1 MRVIRTMMAVL
12 FVLAL
17 GQGSQAHAQYGLY
30 GAPSTLPLSPT
41 QPAPSSTIPQ
51 SAPLYADTNA
61 MTGAMGAEPVVVNSA
76 PLYGNQ
82 AYGNQAY
89 GNQAYGN
96 QAYGNQAYGN
106 QAYGNQAYAGPA
118 RTYGEYAPRAYPA
131 PPQATPRVSQVP
143 FAAPRRMPVVPVSV
157 YQGGVNPA
165 LQPSPDPVV
174 PQPGVPGSV
183 SQMLDGNG
191 YGQPSA
197 YTQGA
202 ACTAA
207 AGCGMAC
214 ESSCQPT
221 CDPCAP
227 CCPMW
232 FGSVAALYMTRN
244 EPNRL
249 WTSYETGNN
258 PNQLP
263 TDARTNWAVGGEV
276 TIGRLFCCETCDPCD
291 PCCDPYGCSGSACG
305 VACGT
310 APAWQFGIEATYWG
324 LDSLDGYSTQVI
336 SGGSV
341 STPLIVS
348 DIEFSGVNGTVYF
361 DGAAEHTVRRKDEI
375 HNVEVNF
382 LSAASAAR
390 AGYGS
395 LGSVGEPFSMGWAL
409 GVRYFRFEENFLF
422 GSLDSG
428 HTWGESGGLYEAY
441 LEDNVRNSLLGFQF
455 GADLS
460 YNWLPNWRIFAAP
473 KIGLYNNHVEHYFS
487 LQRGDGVVANPTAA
501 SGVTDSFPVRSNEDA
516 LSFLSEID
524 LGLDWQ
530 VAPNWSVFLG
540 YRVVFATGIALA
552 DNQIPTYVVDIPE
565 IADIDTNGDLVLH
578 GGFAGVTL
586 RY

>member
-17 GQGSQAHAQYGLY
+17 GHGSQAHAQYGLY
-30 GAPSTLPLSPT
+30 GAPSTLPLSPA
-41 QPAPSSTIPQ
+41 QPALSSTVSQ

-61 MTGAMGAEPVVVNSA
+61 RTGAVGTGPVVVNSA
-76 PLYGNQ
+76 PVYGREAYANPVYADPVR
-82 AYGNQAY
+82 AYG
-89 GNQAYGN
+89 G
-96 QAYGNQAYGN
+96 
-106 QAYGNQAYAGPA
+106 
-118 RTYGEYAPRAYPA
+118 YAPPAYPA
-131 PPQATPRVSQVP
+131 RPQAMPNVNPVP
-143 FAAPRRMPVVPVSV
+143 FAAPRRMPVMPASV
-157 YQGGVNPA
+157 YQGGANPA
-165 LQPSPDPVV
+165 LRPSPDPGV
-174 PQPGVPGSV
+174 PQPGTPGSV

-191 YGQPSA
+191 YGQPSVYA
-197 YTQGA
+197 QGP

-207 AGCGMAC
+207 VGCGTAC
-214 ESSCQPT
+214 ETSCQPT
-221 CDPCAP
+221 CAPCAP

-232 FGSVAALYMTRN
+232 FGSVAALYMGRN

-249 WTSYETGNN
+249 WTSYETNNN

-263 TDARTNWAVGGEV
+263 TDARTNWAAGGEV
-276 TIGRLFCCETCDPCD
+276 TIGRLFCCETCDPC
-291 PCCDPYGCSGSACG
+291 CDPYGYSGSVCG
-305 VACGT
+305 VGCGSV
-310 APAWQFGIEATYWG
+310 PAWTFGIEATYWG
-324 LDSLDGYSTQVI
+324 LDSLDGYSTQAI

-361 DGAAEHTVRRKDEI
+361 DSAEEHTVRRKNEI

-395 LGSVGEPFSMGWAL
+395 MGSVDGPFSMGWAL

-422 GSLDSG
+422 GSVDSG
-428 HTWGESGGLYEAY
+428 HTWGESGGIYEAY

-460 YNWLPNWRIFAAP
+460 YNWLPNWRLFAAP
-473 KIGLYNNHVEHYFS
+473 KIGLYNNHVEHYFTM
-487 LQRGDGVVANPTAA
+487 QRGDGVVASPTAA
-501 SGVTDSFPVRSNEDA
+501 SGVTDSFPVQSNEDA
-516 LSFLSEID
+516 LSFLTEID

-565 IADIDTNGDLVLH
+565 IADIDTNGDLILH